1 MIITNEKKYSNEWD
15 VRNEYNELNNKTIK
29 DLNNNLKY
37 KKYEEILKNYFKNE
51 IIDYKPEC
59 IIY

>member
-15 VRNEYNELNNKTIK
+15 VRNEYNE
-29 DLNNNLKY
+29 LNNNLKY